1 MCIEADA
8 TKNEERQK
16 RLREKIAR
24 FRLFDDDFM
33 TKVFED
39 DIEGTQF
46 LMNIILQRS
55 DLEVTESK
63 SQVYIKNLQG
73 RSVKL
78 DIKAKDKTGKLYN
91 IEIQRE
97 DKGADE
103 KRARYHSAILDTN
116 TLLPRQDFKDLPE
129 TYVIFITEHDI
140 FKCGSPLYHINRKI
154 EENGMTFCD
163 MSHIIYV
170 NGEYKGND
178 AIGDLMHDFLC
189 ADPDEMKYKLLAE
202 KTGKFK
208 KTEKGAKHMCKIMEE
223 FAAEERADE
232 RAIQAEEMA
241 IEMLKD
247 GSLTIQKVTQFSK
260 LPESKVRELAEKLQ
274 SVVR

>member
-1 MCIEADA
+1 MCIEADSI
-8 TKNEERQK
+8 KNEERQK

-33 TKVFED
+33 TKVFEKD
-39 DIEGTQF
+39 NKLTEF
-46 LMNIILQRS
+46 LLSIILQRT
-55 DLEVTESK
+55 DLEVIDSNTQVVQK
-63 SQVYIKNLQG
+63 SLTG

-116 TLLPRQDFKDLPE
+116 TLMPNEDFDKLPE

-140 FKCGSPLYHINRKI
+140 FKCGFPLYHINRKI

-163 MSHIIYV
+163 LSHIIYV

-202 KTGKFK
+202 KTSRFK
-208 KTEKGAKHMCKIMEE
+208 KTDKGATHMCKIMEE
-223 FAAEERADE
+223 LVEEE
-232 RAIQAEEMA
+232 RAIQAEEFAMNLL
-241 IEMLKD
+241 ED
-247 GSLTIQKVTQFSK
+247 GTLSISKIAAVSK
-260 LPESKVRELAEKLQ
+260 LPESKVRELAAKLQ
-274 SVVR
+274 PVAQ

>member
-1 MCIEADA
+1 MCIEADSI
-8 TKNEERQK
+8 KNEERQK

-33 TKVFED
+33 TRVFED
-39 DIEGTQF
+39 DLKLTEF
-46 LMNIILQRS
+46 LLSIILQRK
-55 DLEVTESK
+55 DLEVIESNTQVVQK
-63 SQVYIKNLQG
+63 SLTG

-140 FKCGSPLYHINRKI
+140 FKCGLPLYHINRKI

-163 MSHIIYV
+163 LSHIIYV

-189 ADPDEMKYKLLAE
+189 AEPDEMRYKLLAE
-202 KTGKFK
+202 KTRKFK
-208 KTEKGAKHMCKIMEE
+208 KTEKGAKRMCKIMEE

-232 RAIQAEEMA
+232 RAEIA
-241 IEMLKD
+241 IKLLKD
-247 GSLTIQKVTQFSK
+247 GTFNISK
-260 LPESKVRELAEKLQ
+260 ISEISSLPESKIRELAEKLQ
-274 SVVR
+274 PAVR

>member
-1 MCIEADA
+1 MCIEADSI
-8 TKNEERQK
+8 KNEERQK

-33 TKVFED
+33 TKVFEKD
-39 DIEGTQF
+39 NKLTEF
-46 LMNIILQRS
+46 LLSIILQRT
-55 DLEVTESK
+55 DLEVIESNTQIVQK
-63 SQVYIKNLQG
+63 SLTG

-78 DIKAKDKTGKLYN
+78 DIKAKDKSGKLYN

-97 DKGADE
+97 NKGADE

-116 TLLPRQDFKDLPE
+116 TLMPNEDFDKLPE

-140 FKCGSPLYHINRKI
+140 FKCGLPLYHINRKI
-154 EENGMTFCD
+154 EENGMTFYD

-202 KTGKFK
+202 KTSRFK
-208 KTEKGAKHMCKIMEE
+208 KTDKGARHMCKIMEE

-232 RAIQAEEMA
+232 RAEIAMNLLEIGKMTYAEIA
-241 IEMLKD
+241 AA
-247 GSLTIQKVTQFSK
+247 SK
-260 LPESKVRELAEKLQ
+260 LSESKVRELAAKLQ
-274 SVVR
+274 PVAR

>member
-1 MCIEADA
+1 MCIEADSI
-8 TKNEERQK
+8 KNEERQK

-33 TKVFED
+33 TRVFED
-39 DIEGTQF
+39 DLKLTEF
-46 LMNIILQRS
+46 LLSIILQRR
-55 DLEVTESK
+55 DLEVIESNTQVVQK
-63 SQVYIKNLQG
+63 SLTG

-140 FKCGSPLYHINRKI
+140 FKCGFPLYHINRTI
-154 EENGMTFCD
+154 EENGMTFYD

-189 ADPDEMKYKLLAE
+189 ANPDDMKYKLLAE
-202 KTGKFK
+202 KTGRFK
-208 KTEKGAKHMCKIMEE
+208 KTDKGARHMCKIMEE
-223 FAAEERADE
+223 FAAEEK
-232 RAIQAEEMA
+232 AIQAEEMA

-247 GSLTIQKVTQFSK
+247 GSLSIQKVSQFSK
-260 LPESKVRELAEKLQ
+260 LPESKVRELAENLQ
-274 SVVR
+274 PAAR

>member
-1 MCIEADA
+1 MCIEADSI
-8 TKNEERQK
+8 KNEERQK

-33 TKVFED
+33 TRVFED
-39 DIEGTQF
+39 DLKLTEF
-46 LMNIILQRS
+46 LLSIILQRR
-55 DLEVTESK
+55 DLEVIESNTQVVQK
-63 SQVYIKNLQG
+63 SLTG

-97 DKGADE
+97 NKGADE

-116 TLLPRQDFKDLPE
+116 TLMTNEDFDKLPE

-140 FKCGSPLYHINRKI
+140 FKCGFPLYHINRKI

-163 MSHIIYV
+163 LSHIIYV

-189 ADPDEMKYKLLAE
+189 ADPDEMRYKLLAE
-202 KTGKFK
+202 KAGRFK
-208 KTEKGAKHMCKIMEE
+208 KTEKGARRMCKIMEE

-241 IEMLKD
+241 IGMLEIGKM
-247 GSLTIQKVTQFSK
+247 SYEEIAAVSK
-260 LPESKVRELAEKLQ
+260 LSESKVRELAERLQ
-274 SVVR
+274 PAAR

>member
-1 MCIEADA
+1 MCIEADDI
-8 TKNEERQK
+8 KNEERQK

-33 TKVFED
+33 TRVFED
-39 DIEGTQF
+39 DLKLTEF
-46 LMNIILQRS
+46 LLSIILQRK
-55 DLEVTESK
+55 DLEVIESNTQVVQK
-63 SQVYIKNLQG
+63 SLTG

-78 DIKAKDKTGKLYN
+78 DIKAKDKSGKLYN

-140 FKCGSPLYHINRKI
+140 FKCGFPLYHINRKI

-163 MSHIIYV
+163 LSHIIYV

-189 ADPDEMKYKLLAE
+189 AEPDEMRYKLLAE
-202 KTGKFK
+202 KAGKFK
-208 KTEKGAKHMCKIMEE
+208 KTEKGAKRMCKIMEE

-232 RAIQAEEMA
+232 RAEIA
-241 IEMLKD
+241 IKLLKD
-247 GSLTIQKVTQFSK
+247 GTFNISK
-260 LPESKVRELAEKLQ
+260 ISEISSLPESKIRELAEKLPPA
-274 SVVR
+274 VR

>member
-1 MCIEADA
+1 MCIEDDDI
-8 TKNEERQK
+8 KNEERQK

-33 TKVFED
+33 TKVFEKD
-39 DIEGTQF
+39 NKLTEF
-46 LMNIILQRS
+46 LLSIILQRT
-55 DLEVTESK
+55 DLEVIESNTQVVQK
-63 SQVYIKNLQG
+63 SLSG

-91 IEIQRE
+91 IEIQRDDE
-97 DKGADE
+97 RAGE

-116 TLLPRQDFKDLPE
+116 TLTPNEDFDKLPE

-140 FKCGSPLYHINRKI
+140 FKCGLPLYHINRKI
-154 EENGMTFCD
+154 EENGMTFYD

-202 KTGKFK
+202 KTSRFK
-208 KTEKGAKHMCKIMEE
+208 KTDKGARHMCKIMEE

-232 RAIQAEEMA
+232 RAEIAMNLLEIGKMTYAEIA
-241 IEMLKD
+241 AA
-247 GSLTIQKVTQFSK
+247 SK
-260 LPESKVRELAEKLQ
+260 LSESKVRELAAKLQ
-274 SVVR
+274 PVAR